1 MHDRKKRKQ
10 GNNLFNHFVF
20 FFLDLLENSLKT
32 RPQLFEFILDILS
45 NPYLSSI
52 MSWEGTDGQFVI
64 IRPDHLAQLWGERNG
79 RRNMTYQKFSRA
91 LRYYY
96 HKKVLTK
103 IRGQKYTYRFNL
115 QELERQ
121 YGYTD
126 ILPLAISETRGNGGR
141 MTSPSR
147 ARIYDV
153 LPASSHVM
161 KFASHEIP
169 DTPFEPFVYSHC
181 FPFFFDFNQ
190 D

>member
-1 MHDRKKRKQ
+1 M
-10 GNNLFNHFVF
+10 
-20 FFLDLLENSLKT
+20 KT

-52 MSWEGTDGQFVI
+52 MSCPWEGTDGQFVI
-64 IRPDHLAQLWGERNG
+64 IRPDHVAQLWGERNG

-103 IRGQKYTYRFNL
+103 IRGQKYTYKFNL

-126 ILPLAISETRGNGGR
+126 IWPLATSESRGNGGR
-141 MTSPSR
+141 MISPSG
-147 ARIYDV
+147 ARICDV
-153 LPASSHVM
+153 LRASSHEM
-161 KFASHEIP
+161 KFGSHEIP

>member
-1 MHDRKKRKQ
+1 
-10 GNNLFNHFVF
+10 
-20 FFLDLLENSLKT
+20 
-32 RPQLFEFILDILS
+32 
-45 NPYLSSI
+45 

-103 IRGQKYTYRFNL
+103 IRGQKYTYKFNL
-115 QELERQ
+115 QELERR

-126 ILPLAISETRGNGGR
+126 ILPLATSESHGNGGR
-141 MTSPSR
+141 IISPSG
-147 ARIYDV
+147 ARICDV

-190 D
+190 DWTHSADAQTKTLGRSLSDHNVSIFFVFFLNGPMTLVNLISPSSWGFR

>member
-1 MHDRKKRKQ
+1 
-10 GNNLFNHFVF
+10 
-20 FFLDLLENSLKT
+20 
-32 RPQLFEFILDILS
+32 
-45 NPYLSSI
+45 

-64 IRPDHLAQLWGERNG
+64 IRPDHVAQLWGERNG

-103 IRGQKYTYRFNL
+103 IRGQKYTYKFNL

-126 ILPLAISETRGNGGR
+126 IWPLATSESRGNGGR
-141 MTSPSR
+141 MISPSG
-147 ARIYDV
+147 ARICDV

-169 DTPFEPFVYSHC
+169 DTPFEPLFIHTVSLSSLILIKTELTVLTLKPGHLEEAC
-181 FPFFFDFNQ
+181 PITTFQLFRFFFFSNGPMTLVNLISPSSWGFR
-190 D
+190 

>member
-1 MHDRKKRKQ
+1 
-10 GNNLFNHFVF
+10 
-20 FFLDLLENSLKT
+20 
-32 RPQLFEFILDILS
+32 
-45 NPYLSSI
+45 

-64 IRPDHLAQLWGERNG
+64 IRPDHVAQLWGERNG

-103 IRGQKYTYRFNL
+103 IRGQKYTYKFNL

-126 ILPLAISETRGNGGR
+126 IWLFATSESRGNGGR
-141 MTSPSR
+141 MISPSG
-147 ARIYDV
+147 ARICDV

-190 D
+190 DWTHSADAQTRTLGRSLSDHNVSTFSFFFFKRTNDISEFDFSEFLRV

>member
-1 MHDRKKRKQ
+1 
-10 GNNLFNHFVF
+10 
-20 FFLDLLENSLKT
+20 
-32 RPQLFEFILDILS
+32 
-45 NPYLSSI
+45 

-64 IRPDHLAQLWGERNG
+64 IRPDHVARLWGERNG

-103 IRGQKYTYRFNL
+103 IRGQKYTYKFNL
-115 QELERQ
+115 QELERR

-126 ILPLAISETRGNGGR
+126 ILPLATSESHGNGGR
-141 MTSPSR
+141 IISPSG
-147 ARIYDV
+147 ARICNV

-190 D
+190 DWTHSADAQTKTLGRSLSDHNVSIFSFFFLNGAMTLVNLISPSSWGFR